1 MPPSAASG
9 CAASSQCSAQE
20 RIAHLFCEV
29 YVKFHAVGLA
39 EHHRVEWPLTQSS
52 MAHALGL
59 SNVHVNRALQDLRGQ
74 GLITLDKRI
83 LTIPNWR
90 ALCEKA
96 GFDPVY
102 LHTEKRVAA

>member
-29 YVKFHAVGLA
+29 YVKFHTVGLA
-39 EHHRVEWPLTQSS
+39 EHHRVERPLTESS
-52 MAHALGL
+52 MAYALDL
-59 SNVHVNRALQDLRGQ
+59 LNLHVNRALQDLRGQ

-90 ALCEKA
+90 TLCEKA